1 MIRRAPPGG
10 LSATDLAA
18 RVLVVAAGLSLND
31 LFTRAIG
38 VGQVASPAMFVASV
52 ILLLRVNGRTMALPS
67 LLLLGV
73 LASYVIIGLLFSVLQ
88 GNVGGSIRYLYMYLA
103 SGALALAIISYIVNV
118 ENDATLYNFLR
129 FARTV
134 FTISSVLIL
143 VSPILDQV
151 LPYSIYAID
160 GRFRGVFANPNEA
173 SYLGVFAWV
182 LCTAIP
188 YKNRRLQAVA
198 VLAIVA
204 GVIST
209 LSKGG
214 IIVLVALM
222 AYKAFD
228 IKRPTRTA
236 AFMFLAAMSV
246 LLVQMLQYVVS
257 QILLL
262 YSSALSAS
270 QVIRILQVTGLLSG
284 QIDSTTTTGRTLM
297 WQLSLERFASDFP
310 MGGGLGSFHFLAGGI
325 RENGIWQGSHNLYL
339 MILGE
344 AGPIPVLLLLL
355 MGVVSVAGALSLKG
369 KFREFLLLM
378 WIALAANGVQSHNT
392 LELRYVLVI
401 LAIALGLT
409 IRLNPKYL
417 PQTRARRARSWAAHP
432 GVARG
437 LPASGPWPAPDDPPR
452 PHIDSLRPAGPA
464 EPRPDPG
471 LPLRN

>member
-18 RVLVVAAGLSLND
+18 RVLVVVAGLSLND

-52 ILLLRVNGRTMALPS
+52 ILLLRVNGRAMALPS
-67 LLLLGV
+67 LLFLGV
-73 LASYVIIGLLFSVLQ
+73 LASYVVLGLLFSVLQ
-88 GNVGGSIRYLYMYLA
+88 GNVGGAIRYLYMYIA
-103 SGALALAIISYIVNV
+103 SGAIVLSIVTYILTVK
-118 ENDATLYNFLR
+118 DDTTLYNFLR
-129 FARTV
+129 FTRTV
-134 FTISSVLIL
+134 FTISAALIL

-188 YKNRRLQAVA
+188 YNNRRLQTVA

-204 GVIST
+204 GVIAT

-214 IIVLVALM
+214 IIILVALM

-236 AFMFLAAMSV
+236 VFMFLAAMSL

-284 QIDSTTTTGRTLM
+284 QIDSATTTGRTLM
-297 WQLSLERFASDFP
+297 WQLSLERFAADFP

-325 RENGIWQGSHNLYL
+325 RENGVWQGSHNLYL

-344 AGPIPVLLLLL
+344 AGPIPVVLLLL
-355 MGVVSVAGALSLKG
+355 MVVVSAAAALSLTG
-369 KFREFLLLM
+369 RFREFLLLM
-378 WIALAANGVQSHNT
+378 WIALVANGVQSHNT

-401 LAIALGLT
+401 LAITLGLT
-409 IRLNPKYL
+409 IRLDPKNF
-417 PQTRARRARSWAAHP
+417 PRTRARRVRSWAAHP

-452 PHIDSLRPAGPA
+452 PHVDGPGPAGA
-464 EPRPDPG
+464 TEPRPDPG